1 MSDKKAMT
9 FRLEGDARK
18 HLSEI
23 SATMKWSGARTVE
36 EALLVLWRQTFSA
49 STRVDPQETRS
60 SQHDHTPDPQPAK
73 KPPKL
78 VMTSGG
84 VKRAKQKPKIDT
96 GAAIGGVKRQ
106 TAIPKPAWKRE

>member
-23 SATMKWSGARTVE
+23 SAAMEWSGARTVE
-36 EALLVLWRQTFSA
+36 EALLVLWQQVFA
-49 STRVDPQETRS
+49 ADPPHLDPPAPRS
-60 SQHDHTPDPQPAK
+60 E

-78 VMTSGG
+78 VMTSDG
-84 VKRAKQKPKIDT
+84 VKKQKPKIDT

-106 TAIPKPAWKRE
+106 QAILKPAWKRE